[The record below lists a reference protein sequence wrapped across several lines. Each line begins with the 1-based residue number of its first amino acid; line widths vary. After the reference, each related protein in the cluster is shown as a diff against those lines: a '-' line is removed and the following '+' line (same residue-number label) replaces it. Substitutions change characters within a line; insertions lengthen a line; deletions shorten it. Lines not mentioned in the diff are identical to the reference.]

1 MMQKAQEESMRN
13 ERIAAGTNRS
23 TFLHLGEKKTQ
34 LVSESESSLLKRQR
48 APGTAQST
56 QRRSDKPEPYK
67 TAAQRKD
74 DVYISDE
81 SVPAQIFPLVEQYRA
96 KVLEISNGKE

>member
-1 MMQKAQEESMRN
+1 MMQKAGEESLRN

-48 APGTAQST
+48 APGTA
-56 QRRSDKPEPYK
+56 
-67 TAAQRKD
+67 
-74 DVYISDE
+74 
-81 SVPAQIFPLVEQYRA
+81 
-96 KVLEISNGKE
+96 